1 MQILAILSIPGH
13 ECRLEI
19 STCGVVIQY
28 VYCSCFAGFS
38 SLSWYLLRVREEMK
52 DSTRAIFLW
61 GDSLQTQ
68 ATEIQPVI
76 GSSLFLYDNMEILT
90 FLWL

>member
-1 MQILAILSIPGH
+1 MQILAILSILGH

-61 GDSLQTQ
+61 GDSIQTQ